1 MTTTDSTMVYSRNN
15 HLWSGMTL
23 DDAKNAVNNKTYR
36 SDKAKNKAMDKAIIR
51 FQKADENNDG
61 VLSTDEIKKYDRKQ
75 LAKTI
80 LIGIGGVAT
89 AVGIGYLATKGI
101 KMNNALKA
109 TTKELADT
117 KTVLAQTD
125 DVLKQTDDALNAL
138 RAQTGY
144 GQGTIKAG
152 DEILENAFEAQ
163 TKGGNATFTLAEG
176 NEVFPNLWDSNGG
189 NYAPKRGNIIMEY
202 GPQPKEYISNPNLLK
217 EMNAKGLDSYVDRAV
232 SAEPDLMYRTYVGQD
247 GRNFELNP
255 LQFGETV
262 PAQKKIFPQGVALD
276 EPGKSVI
283 TLEAAKG
290 SADAPIL
297 GVGQFVQRDANGNPY
312 VKDVQD
318 AIKRLDPKDE
328 ASKTLFAKF
337 KDFIAK
343 RKEINASGMSD
354 NAKTSAIAR
363 AWEKVLE
370 DVKHLA

>member
-1 MTTTDSTMVYSRNN
+1 MTTQGAPGIYSRNGK
-15 HLWSGMTL
+15 LWSGMTMHNV
-23 DDAKNAVNNKTYR
+23 KEAVNGETYR
-36 SDKAKNKAMDKAIIR
+36 NQKAHNRAMDKAIIR
-51 FQKADENNDG
+51 FQKADANNDG
-61 VLSTDEIKKYDRKQ
+61 ILSAYEIKKYDRKQ
-75 LAKTI
+75 LTKNI
-80 LIGIGGVAT
+80 LIGVGGVAT
-89 AVGIGYLATKGI
+89 AAGIAYLATKGI

-176 NEVFPNLWDSNGG
+176 NEVFPNLWDSKGG
-189 NYAPKRGNIIMEY
+189 NYAPNRGDIIMEY

-276 EPGKSVI
+276 EPGKSVM

-297 GVGQFVQRDANGNPY
+297 GVGQFVQRDVNGNPY

-328 ASKTLFAKF
+328 ASKTVFAKF

-343 RKEINASGMSD
+343 RKEINASGMSE
-354 NAKTSAIAR
+354 NTKTAAIAR

-370 DVKHLA
+370 EVKNLA